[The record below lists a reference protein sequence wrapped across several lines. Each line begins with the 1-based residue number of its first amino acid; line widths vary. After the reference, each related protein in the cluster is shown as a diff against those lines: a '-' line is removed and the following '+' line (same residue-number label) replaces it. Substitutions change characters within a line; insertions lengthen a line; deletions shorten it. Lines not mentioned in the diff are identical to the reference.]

1 MANVNLAITQD
12 MVNQYYLYLKTPKAK
27 KENLYKLWEKE
38 LKQGLDLTQRKWIED
53 CIKGKRKQNIISRH
67 NRHFVSQQQM
77 MRPHN
82 EYSKGFVHTLDE
94 LPKDDYSNIQKS
106 LRG

>member
-82 EYSKGFVHTLDE
+82 EYSKGITHTLDE

-106 LRG
+106 LRV